1 MPKALFKKLVEK
13 QRWQVVKLKTNP
25 PGKTPYIHV
34 ALHGHEPHKLDLDAA
49 LASAQKTCGVVIAHA
64 STEPEEPVMGPG
76 GWTPLRTPP
85 THSFTITP
93 KRSALKTATT
103 HMAKATEYLRAQL
116 EEHEA
121 LLAKLREKKS

>member
-1 MPKALFKKLVEK
+1 MPEALFKKLVGEYGLH
-13 QRWQVVKLKTNP
+13 VVGLRTNRK
-25 PGKTPYIHV
+25 GKTPYIDV
-34 ALHGHEPHKLDLDAA
+34 TLRGHMPRSNVFDEAQS
-49 LASAQKTCGVVIAHA
+49 SAQKTCGVVIAHA